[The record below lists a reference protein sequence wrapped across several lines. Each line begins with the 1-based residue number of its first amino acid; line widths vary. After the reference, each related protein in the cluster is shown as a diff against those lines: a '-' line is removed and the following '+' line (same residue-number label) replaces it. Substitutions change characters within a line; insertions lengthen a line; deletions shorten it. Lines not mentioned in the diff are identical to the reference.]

1 MQHDLACGCFLAIHA
16 RNGPVEW
23 AQFTSASCCFEP
35 HPGASSRVLRPS
47 RQKSPRPAS
56 FRPSA
61 ALSRERT
68 TNQELLLLIAQRTP
82 ATGPRAA
89 LCRGSVRENRL
100 LIEATEAAQLLI
112 LRNQRPETF
121 FLVRAPAPREGTA
134 ESLTRRTILGKGASG
149 RGSFCRG
156 ARTKLENLD
165 VRATRAPTRP
175 RSFPGR
181 RAPSAGKSQIE

>member
-100 LIEATEAAQLLI
+100 LIEATEATSRGCGSKVGPI
-112 LRNQRPETF
+112 PSRLRANPEES
-121 FLVRAPAPREGTA
+121 APPRRDFWCERLRHA
-134 ESLTRRTILGKGASG
+134 KEPPKA
-149 RGSFCRG
+149 
-156 ARTKLENLD
+156 
-165 VRATRAPTRP
+165 
-175 RSFPGR
+175 
-181 RAPSAGKSQIE
+181 